1 MNKSKPTPKP
11 ENASHSLAEGLHK
24 AFNEGLTSYEY
35 QIDSASYPLFATFLK
50 AAISQLPYVT
60 KLTEEEQGDSVLLSF
75 QLKPK

>member
-1 MNKSKPTPKP
+1 MNKSKHTPRSR
-11 ENASHSLAEGLHK
+11 NASISLAEGLHK